1 MKPQLCLTAAA
12 LLLLAACGSG
22 PRKNAGNAPTES
34 ETAAAVPNTR
44 TAKAAQYPADSVLH
58 LRGRVVMAHEV
69 RSFVPEGDTAEYW
82 IVDRS
87 GALEREYDRVTGGQK
102 NGAPAE
108 AELKAR
114 YKGPS
119 DEGFAA
125 EYEGV
130 FEVVELISVEK
141 AEE

>member
-22 PRKNAGNAPTES
+22 PRKNAGSAPTKS
-34 ETAAAVPNTR
+34 EAAAAVPKTR
-44 TAKAAQYPADSVLH
+44 AADPAQYPADSVLH

-69 RSFVPEGDTAEYW
+69 RAFIPEGDTAEYW
-82 IVDRS
+82 IIDRS
-87 GALEREYDRVTGGQK
+87 GALEREYDRATGGQK
-102 NGAPAE
+102 NGTSAR

-114 YKGPS
+114 YKGAT

-125 EYEGV
+125 GYEGV